1 MEAPSIVVL
10 LNVLQEMGNVPLER
24 IVLRLTGSVS
34 ELFENLEQL
43 KARGLM
49 EVDGD
54 ESAVKIFAEKA
65 KALEQQ
71 GLEPDALQEKLFEV
85 LKEVPGADKA
95 IVGLTKKGFMQ
106 SQRIYR

>member
-1 MEAPSIVVL
+1 MEVPTTFVL
-10 LNVLQEMGNVPLER
+10 LNLLQEMGDVSLER
-24 IVLRLTGSVS
+24 LVLRLTGSVR
-34 ELFENLEQL
+34 EFFEDVEQL
-43 KARGLM
+43 KATGLV

-71 GLEPDALQEKLFEV
+71 GLEPDALQEKLFEA

-95 IVGLTKKGFMQ
+95 IVGLTREGFMQ
-106 SQRIYR
+106 SQRS